1 MTLEQRISFF
11 AARVAQEIKAIFQS
25 KGAVNGIAPL
35 DSAQKVPAVN
45 MLNAWNRLVQNL
57 SALPID
63 WRLGL
68 IVKFTMPAATV
79 TASVGSFNFPITGET
94 HIIILLNT
102 TGASRNFV
110 LPNVATHRSNVT
122 TIAVGNN
129 QRRKCI
135 AHFDGAIYD
144 WTIENAKAI

>member
-1 MTLEQRISFF
+1 MTLQARISLL
-11 AARVAQEIKAIFQS
+11 AARIAQEIKAV
-25 KGAVNGIAPL
+25 KLLRGAANGTAPL
-35 DSAQKVPAVN
+35 DSSQKVPAAN

-79 TASVGSFNFPITGET
+79 TATVGSFNFPITGET

-110 LPNVATHRSNVT
+110 LPAVATHRSNVT

-135 AHFDGAIYD
+135 AHFDGAVYD